1 VLALDCPKGFR
12 FNGMHCGLKDKAE
25 LFDLSMIASDVP
37 ALAAGVFTQNHFP
50 GEPVKLARE
59 RLKSGRLQALVINSR
74 YSNVA
79 TGSEGRRRA
88 EALCRLAAEQL
99 HIDEQLVL
107 ISSTGIIGRQY
118 PGTVIENALPQL
130 KAGLENSSEAI
141 WRAARGIMTTDTI
154 PKALST
160 KVGNVSIAVMAKGS
174 GMICPNMATMLSFI
188 LTDADLSGVDLPAL
202 LRRVVDRSFN
212 NLSIDFDT
220 STSDSCFIMANG
232 MAGKIELAQFEDAL
246 SKLCV
251 QAAETIVRDGEGVTK
266 LIDCRVS
273 GGQDAAMV
281 RAVASSI
288 INSPLVKT
296 MITGADP
303 NWGRL
308 IMAIGK
314 VQDARLAGIAPS
326 IAIVGHKV
334 FESGAP
340 HAHDLKAISR
350 AMKEGNTVLIEVN
363 LHRGDAEVQ
372 FLGGNLTNDYVAINA
387 DYTT

>member
-1 VLALDCPKGFR
+1 MFDLAL
-12 FNGMHCGLKDKAE
+12 
-25 LFDLSMIASDVP
+25 IASDVP
-37 ALAAGVFTQNHFP
+37 ARAAGVFTQNHFP

-59 RLKSGRLQALVINSR
+59 RLKSGTLQALVINSR

-79 TGSEGRRRA
+79 TGAEGRRRA
-88 EALCRLAAEQL
+88 EVICKLCAEQL
-99 HIDEQLVL
+99 KIDEKNVL

-118 PGTVIENALPQL
+118 PGQVIENALPKL
-130 KAGLENSSEAI
+130 VAGLEHSSDAI
-141 WRAARGIMTTDTI
+141 WRATRGIMTTDTI
-154 PKALST
+154 PKALSA
-160 KVGNVSIAVMAKGS
+160 KVGDISIAVMVKGS

-220 STSDSCFIMANG
+220 STSDSCFLLANG
-232 MAGKIELAQFEDAL
+232 MAGKIDLETFESAL
-246 SKLCV
+246 SALCV
-251 QAAETIVRDGEGVTK
+251 RAAEAIVRDGEGVTK
-266 LIDCRVS
+266 LIDCRVK
-273 GGQDAAMV
+273 GGLDASMV
-281 RAVASSI
+281 RGVASSI

-314 VQDARLAGIAPS
+314 VHDARLQGIAPT
-326 IAIVGHKV
+326 IHIVGQKV
-334 FESGAP
+334 FEAGQP
-340 HAHDLKAISR
+340 FAHDLKAISR
-350 AMKEGNTVLIEVN
+350 AMKEGNTVLIEVD
-363 LHRGDAEVQ
+363 LHRGPAEVQ